1 MPPKRKQR
9 QDDIVSGSEPE
20 IVMERGLDVAAS
32 AKLLEKIEIFKAQ
45 RDEDRKDIAAGF
57 DEHVAKTKEAI
68 ANHYASQAGKRALL
82 TRYAKA
88 LEQRASI
95 ERSIEELL
103 SKSREDTEDLLV
115 VLEAAQIGR
124 HRKVSNANG
133 SFAFL
138 VPKGTTSALTM
149 TPSSTMDKRTFDM
162 LSEARDNGRQKEGR
176 AHDGNYAGDAKH
188 KNEERGKENV
198 FGEILW

>member
-68 ANHYASQAGKRALL
+68 ANHYASQAGKRSTEARALL

-176 AHDGNYAGDAKH
+176 ASGDAKH